1 MEKTISNKTSLRIVL
16 LIAFIAIILFS
27 VLIIII
33 RTSDNE
39 NIQLTTFK
47 KSYSV
52 VTDNSSPQE
61 SLEVLIYISDKDT
74 AFTKESTFKS
84 TALCDKTQNNYL
96 SMSLEKI
103 TDMKYSQQIK
113 KNKFHMF
120 SYIFSISFDTNDLF
134 EFDLEEAYLELKNLD
149 NTYLI
154 GIGSFYYYKV
164 PYYGAKHNLSISQL
178 KPIVNKISM
187 NNSLVG
193 IILEINN
200 QTLEQVTIK
209 NIKVLKSGIN
219 VSNKDI
225 KKTTNDYNSNVLI
238 SDILGYSYNYHD
250 TNDVTNII
258 YEDEINPNQ
267 KQKYIIPL
275 KYHNDYLINS
285 LGLVIEYEIKNKEGC
300 FYLDEFTFFQDNLI
314 MAQEKDIEIYT
325 YDRI

>member
-1 MEKTISNKTSLRIVL
+1 MEKTISNKTKIVL
-16 LIAFIAIILFS
+16 LIALIAIILLS

-47 KSYSV
+47 KSYSI

-61 SLEVLIYISDKDT
+61 SLEVLIYISEKDT
-74 AFTKESTFKS
+74 AFTEESTFKS
-84 TALCDKTQNNYL
+84 TGLCDKSKNNYL

-113 KNKFHMF
+113 NNKFHMF

-225 KKTTNDYNSNVLI
+225 KKITNDYNSNVLI

-258 YEDEINPNQ
+258 YEDEISPNQ

-300 FYLDEFTFFQDNLI
+300 FYFDEFTFFQDNII